1 MSVCFLKKEIQ
12 KENSVCS
19 FVRQGKSTNR
29 HGKWPSLS
37 LSRSL
42 HFFFVYMQNNKPFS
56 FFFLLPICH
65 SNKMRRT
72 IELLIGFKL
81 PGHVNKHSLYIREYV
96 EVKIIR
102 LSHIIHISMMMMMI
116 MFSLFFRL

>member
-1 MSVCFLKKEIQ
+1 MSVCFLKKKYRKKTQ
-12 KENSVCS
+12 SVPL
-19 FVRQGKSTNR
+19 FVRGNQPIDMASGL
-29 HGKWPSLS
+29 PSLS
-37 LSRSL
+37 LFIFFL
-42 HFFFVYMQNNKPFS
+42 YTCKITNHFR

-65 SNKMRRT
+65 SNKTRRT

-102 LSHIIHISMMMMMI
+102 LSHIIHISMMMMI